1 MGAEF
6 LVCSRKKLNIN
17 IYTRNEGSRVK
28 FSKIFVSAKLVF
40 LKSVGAAAPT
50 APTLTRPMHMELYD
64 FYIFGILTY
73 HIYKHERDLAGPEVY
88 LPASEQAL
96 VRMGARASIEIS
108 HFVLDI
114 KNYQL

>member
-1 MGAEF
+1 MQGF
-6 LVCSRKKLNIN
+6 
-17 IYTRNEGSRVK
+17 IYSQ
-28 FSKIFVSAKLVF
+28 
-40 LKSVGAAAPT
+40 
-50 APTLTRPMHMELYD
+50 
-64 FYIFGILTY
+64 
-73 HIYKHERDLAGPEVY
+73 HESDLEGPEIY